1 MTPGKLAEIKAKL
14 AQGTAA
20 FTLGEVAWLV
30 KRLEELEQENEWLR
44 KELSYAEHQGEVGF

>member
-1 MTPGKLAEIKAKL
+1 MSPGKLAEIKAKL

-20 FTLGEVAWLV
+20 LTPGEIAWLV
-30 KRLEELEQENEWLR
+30 KRVEELEQENEWLR